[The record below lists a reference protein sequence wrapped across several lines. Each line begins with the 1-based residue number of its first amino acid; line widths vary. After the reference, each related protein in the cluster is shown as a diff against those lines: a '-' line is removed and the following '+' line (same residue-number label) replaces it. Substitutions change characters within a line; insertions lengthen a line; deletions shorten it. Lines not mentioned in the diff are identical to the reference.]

1 MRHLTCSS
9 LILRIILRDF
19 VERHAIIQ
27 LLQRFFLFGVL
38 LAQNVADVDG
48 LGSFLSSSLLFCAF
62 VGGFAFVAALAFWCH
77 FGGV

>member
-48 LGSFLSSSLLFCAF
+48 LGSLLGTAFLIRAF
-62 VGGFAFVAALAFWCH
+62 IGRLAFVAAFAFWCH
-77 FGGV
+77 ACV